1 MGWKIHFQK
10 QPLKELEKM
19 SNEDRERILR
29 ALKIL
34 RNNPYDMQRLNTK
47 QLKGRNRNWR
57 LRVGK
62 YRIIYEL
69 FDAQILIDVIKIGP
83 RGDVYKDS

>member
-19 SNEDRERILR
+19 PNEDRERILR

-34 RNNPYDMQRLNTK
+34 RNNPYDMQRLDTK

-69 FDAQILIDVIKIGP
+69 FDAQILIDIIKIGS
-83 RGDVYKDS
+83 RGDVYKDN

>member
-19 SNEDRERILR
+19 PNEDRERILR
-29 ALKIL
+29 TLKIL
-34 RNNPYDMQRLNTK
+34 RNNPYDMRRLDTK

-69 FDAQILIDVIKIGP
+69 FDAQILIDIIKIGA
-83 RGDVYKDS
+83 RGDVYKN

>member
-1 MGWKIHFQK
+1 MGWKINFQK

-19 SNEDRERILR
+19 PNEDRDRILR
-29 ALKIL
+29 TLKIL
-34 RNNPYDMQRLNTK
+34 RNDPYDTRRLDTK

-69 FDAQILIDVIKIGP
+69 FDAQILIDVIKIGS
-83 RGDVYKDS
+83 RGDVYKN